1 MFQFECWHDDYGDKW
16 CRSTYIAES
25 PAKAKQQHYR
35 YLQDGIWEAP
45 FFTVVRNMKCKKI
58 GIASLSVFYGD
69 NEAFERMKLSRN
81 VPFAEIGMRIFAA
94 GKNGTIVGSNGSM
107 NLDVVFDGQWNKS
120 NIHPL
125 WKTIYFD
132 NNGKIIKDYSDE

>member
-1 MFQFECWHDDYGDKW
+1 MFEYECWHDDYGDKW

-35 YLQDGIWEAP
+35 YLQDGIWEDK
-45 FFTVVRNMKCKKI
+45 FFNVVKDMKCKKI
-58 GIASLSVFYGD
+58 GIASLNSLYGD
-69 NEAFERMKLSRN
+69 TETFERMKLHRKI
-81 VPFAEIGMRIFAA
+81 PFAYLGMKILAS
-94 GKNGTIVGSNGSM
+94 GKSATIVGSNGSM
-107 NLDVVFDGQWNKS
+107 NLDVVFDGQWRKS

-132 NNGKIIKDYSDE
+132 KDGKIIKDYSGE